1 MLPRALRTASRFFTA
16 WLLVGFTILAHPLLA
31 ADPAEEPPN
40 VVLLFVDDLGYAD
53 VGCFGGDSDL
63 TPNLDQMARE
73 GRRFTDFVVSS
84 PVCSASRA
92 ALMTGCIHERIG
104 IFGALGPQSKIGI
117 NDGETTMA
125 ELLKGRGYRTACIGK
140 WHLGHHPQF
149 LPTRH
154 GFDSYFGLPYS
165 NDMWPFHPDVVNLP
179 PDAPQRRNGF
189 PPLPL
194 FENETVVDADVTA
207 EDQVSLTEQYT
218 QRAEAFLEA
227 SAGKGP
233 FFLYV
238 PYTMVHVPLFAGKP
252 FQGTSPRGPFG
263 DVLREVDASVGR
275 ILQKLKDLHVDD
287 NTLVFFTSDNG
298 PWLSYGSHAGSA
310 GVFREGKGTCWEG
323 GMRVPL
329 IARWPR
335 QIPADTTCD
344 RLASIIDLFPTIAT
358 LTGTQVPNLPIDGK
372 PLGSLLSGDANGPS
386 PHTSLPY
393 YFLNNEL
400 HAVRTERWKLVLPH
414 RYRSLQGRQG
424 RDDGMP
430 IAYDTLEAP
439 LSLFDLEQDP
449 SETTNCIADYPEVA
463 QLLQE
468 EAARWRSALGDSLTK
483 TSGSQRRAAG
493 QLVAP

>member
-1 MLPRALRTASRFFTA
+1 LTP
-16 WLLVGFTILAHPLLA
+16 WLLVGFAIIEHRLRA
-31 ADPAEEPPN
+31 ADPAEPPN
-40 VVLLFVDDLGYAD
+40 VVLLLVDDLGYAD
-53 VGCFGGDSDL
+53 VGCFGGDADL
-63 TPNLDQMARE
+63 TPNLDRMARE

-92 ALMTGCIHERIG
+92 SLMTGCIHERIG
-104 IFGALGPQSKIGI
+104 IFGALGPQSRTGI
-117 NDGETTMA
+117 DDGETTMA
-125 ELLKGRGYRTACIGK
+125 EMLKGRGYKTACIGK

-165 NDMWPFHPDVVNLP
+165 NDMWPFHPDLVNLP

-207 EDQVSLTEQYT
+207 EDQVSLTERYT

-238 PYTMVHVPLFAGKP
+238 PYTMVHVPLFASKP
-252 FQGTSPRGPFG
+252 FQGTSQRGIFG

-287 NTLVFFTSDNG
+287 NTLVLFTSDNG
-298 PWLSYGSHAGSA
+298 PWLSYGLHAGSA
-310 GVFREGKGTCWEG
+310 GNLREGKGTCWEG

-335 QIPADTTCD
+335 HIPANTTSD
-344 RLASIIDLFPTIAT
+344 RLTATIDLFPTIAS
-358 LTGTQVPNLPIDGK
+358 LAGSNLPALPIDGK
-372 PLGSLLSGDANGPS
+372 DIRPLLTGDAAVPS

-400 HAVRTERWKLVLPH
+400 QAVRTERWKLVLPH
-414 RYRSLQGRQG
+414 RYRSLQGRKG

-430 IAYDTLEAP
+430 IPYVDMEAP
-439 LSLFDLEQDP
+439 LSLYDLDNDP
-449 SETTNCIADYPEVA
+449 SETTNRIAEYPEVA
-463 QLLQE
+463 QILLD
-468 EAARWRSALGDSLTK
+468 EASRWRDVLGDSLTK
-483 TSGSQRRAAG
+483 TTGRQRRPAG
-493 QLVAP
+493 QVAKP